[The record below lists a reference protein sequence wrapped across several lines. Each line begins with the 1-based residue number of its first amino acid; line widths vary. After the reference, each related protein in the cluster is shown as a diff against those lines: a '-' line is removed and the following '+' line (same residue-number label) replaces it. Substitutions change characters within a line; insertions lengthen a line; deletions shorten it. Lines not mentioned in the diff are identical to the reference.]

1 MYYLVQTFR
10 GNGTWG
16 YVVFGNPEGELRVV
30 PSSSFHGLDKRIAF
44 ERKDADGLWR
54 TMYTNPGQVIREYE
68 DQQEADAEYE
78 RLIAVQEVMD
88 T

>member
-1 MYYLVQTFR
+1 MYYLVQIFR

-54 TMYTNPGQVIREYE
+54 TMYTQPGYVIQVF
-68 DQQEADAEYE
+68 DHLDDAVAECD
-78 RLIAVQEVMD
+78 RLNSIYKVMAS
-88 T
+88 